1 MKKGQGKL
9 IFAILVIALVGQ
21 INTIASVMIADLATA
36 FPTASP
42 VALQYVMQFG
52 MIGGF
57 PVSLAMTVLSQ
68 KFRKKPMILLGMVL
82 ILIGGA
88 VPIFVHSSLAILYV
102 CAFIVGAGQGFITPL
117 LGTIILLN
125 FEGTLK
131 DRILGLNTTFGTGG
145 AALLLMVAGWVCK
158 TGWVHVYYIYFFVI
172 PVFIVAL
179 LCLPMDEVPKAD
191 PSASGPK
198 AAIPGKGV
206 IQCCIAVL
214 MFIAY
219 AVFPL
224 NLALYVTE
232 YNVGDSAAVGLGM
245 SLVTIVGALIGLI
258 LPQITKMFKLY
269 IGTLAAVF
277 GFLATFCVII
287 AKNIAMIYVASVL
300 DGIFFGVMMAGGG
313 YVIGR
318 ICRPEQIGP
327 TFSLSMSFV
336 TLGTIFSPIIINF
349 LNGIWGGA
357 KYGTKGSFI
366 TAAAIFVVV
375 IVLQIIWGTYLT
387 KTCPP
392 EVAPAAPQE
401 K

>member
-1 MKKGQGKL
+1 MKKQGQGRL
-9 IFAILVIALVGQ
+9 ILAILIIALVGQ
-21 INTIASVMIADLATA
+21 INTIASVMMADIAAA
-36 FPTASP
+36 FPDASA
-42 VALQYVMQFG
+42 VAVQYVMQFG

-82 ILIGGA
+82 ILIGG
-88 VPIFVHSSLAILYV
+88 VIPIFSHSSLVVLYV
-102 CAFIVGAGQGFITPL
+102 CAFLVGAGQGFITPL

-125 FEGTLK
+125 FEGTQK

-145 AALLLMVAGWVCK
+145 AAVLLLIAGWVCK

-172 PVFIVAL
+172 PVFIIAL
-179 LCLPMDEVPKAD
+179 TCLPMDEVPKAD
-191 PSASGPK
+191 PAAGGSK
-198 AAIPGKGV
+198 AAIPGKGFV
-206 IQCCIAVL
+206 QCCMSVL

-224 NLALYVTE
+224 NLSMFVVE
-232 YNVGDSAAVGLGM
+232 NNVGDSAAVGLGM
-245 SLVTIVGALIGLI
+245 SLVTIVGALVGLI
-258 LPQITKMFKLY
+258 LPQITKAFKLY

-277 GFLATFCVII
+277 GFLATTCVII
-287 AKNIAMIYVASVL
+287 SKSAMMLYVASVL
-300 DGIFFGVMMAGGG
+300 DGVFFGVMMAGGG

-336 TLGTIFSPIIINF
+336 TLGTIFSPIIINA

-357 KYGTKGSFI
+357 KYGSKGSFI
-366 TAAAIFVVV
+366 TAAVIFVVL
-375 IVLQIIWGTYLT
+375 IVLQAIWGTYLT

-392 EVAPAAPQE
+392 EAAPAPQE